1 VTLRIETASLT
12 DVGHIRERNEDCVD
26 EFERRG
32 ARLLVVA
39 DGMGGH
45 RGGATASQVTVETI
59 GKVFAESSE
68 TPEQVLHD
76 AFETANREVFRL
88 AAETPAL
95 LGMGTTCVALW
106 LDPRGQGWV
115 AHVGDSRAYRL
126 RGRHLSALTSDH
138 SVVGELERRGMVT
151 PAEARTHP
159 RRNELLRSIGVD
171 LSLTV
176 DLATVSVEAEDRF
189 LLCSD
194 GLCGLVPDAEIEAL
208 LAEGPIDDCVR
219 ALVDR
224 AKRYGAPDNVTVQ
237 TASLQKA

>member
-1 VTLRIETASLT
+1 MTLRIETASLT

-32 ARLLVVA
+32 VRLLVVA

-194 GLCGLVPDAEIEAL
+194 GLCGLVPDAEHSN
-208 LAEGPIDDCVR
+208 
-219 ALVDR
+219 
-224 AKRYGAPDNVTVQ
+224 RYRSPAAGAPCIRLK
-237 TASLQKA
+237 SILPP